1 MGVGGPILP
10 QLHLA
15 FQVFLALVLEAA
27 GPFRDKVVVLAERA
41 VSFTL
46 NGWANHESSYLSN

>member
-1 MGVGGPILP
+1 MAVAAPILP

-15 FQVFLALVLEAA
+15 FQVFLVLVLEAV
-27 GPFRDKVVVLAERA
+27 GPFRVKVVALAERV

>member
-1 MGVGGPILP
+1 MAAGGPILP

-15 FQVFLALVLEAA
+15 FQVFLVLVLEAA
-27 GPFRDKVVVLAERA
+27 GPFRGKVAVLAELV